1 MSYAQLTREQR
12 PAEPDGHADKTAERT
27 REGHADE
34 LRLAQARR
42 LEILELERATDEG
55 MTAPAPQ
62 GSLRADEGD
71 GVDEPG
77 ASRRGVEEAP
87 HDSGRR

>member
-12 PAEPDGHADKTAERT
+12 PAEPDGHAGETDGRT
-27 REGHADE
+27 PARDADE

-55 MTAPAPQ
+55 MTAPAPR
-62 GSLRADEGD
+62 GSQPADEGD
-71 GVDEPG
+71 GVDDRG

-87 HDSGRR
+87 HDSARR